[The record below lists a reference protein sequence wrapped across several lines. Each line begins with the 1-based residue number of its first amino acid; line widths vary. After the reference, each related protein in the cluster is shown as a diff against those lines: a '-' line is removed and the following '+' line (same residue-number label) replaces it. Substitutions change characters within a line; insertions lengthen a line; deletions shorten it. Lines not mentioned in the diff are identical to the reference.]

1 MFHCNGRE
9 PSSYY
14 YNIILQVKLEIYEF
28 DQIVYEV
35 ADLCTS
41 CEVGLIVYLF
51 NCIFACFVQLSFFN
65 AYNICNVCLH
75 SMLQTCNVLSAL
87 I

>member
-14 YNIILQVKLEIYEF
+14 FNIILQVKLEIYEF

-51 NCIFACFVQLSFFN
+51 FACFVQLSFFN

>member
-1 MFHCNGRE
+1 MLPFSHHNQA
-9 PSSYY
+9 
-14 YNIILQVKLEIYEF
+14 ILQVKLEIYEF

-51 NCIFACFVQLSFFN
+51 NCIFACFVQLSF
-65 AYNICNVCLH
+65 L
-75 SMLQTCNVLSAL
+75 MLAFYVANM
-87 I
+87 